1 MLIKI
6 VNMKLHIGLNP
17 SGGNCD
23 FATDWRTGTMR
34 LIGVS
39 FSRNCFVNV
48 LKNDKYIVFLKL
60 HLEMK
65 DPPEVGLTRITWK
78 AKKLP
83 PLAAL
88 RLGRTLCT
96 LLNGNSFFVVPLHIR
111 ICETFRILRPTDV
124 KQMVLNYNRI
134 VGLYNECSH

>member
-1 MLIKI
+1 
-6 VNMKLHIGLNP
+6 MKLHIGLNP
-17 SGGNCD
+17 SGGNCV
-23 FATDWRTGTMR
+23 FATDWRTGMMR

-48 LKNDKYIVFLKL
+48 LKNDTYIVFLKL

-65 DPPEVGLTRITWK
+65 DPPEVGLTRITRK

-88 RLGRTLCT
+88 HLGRTLCK
-96 LLNGNSFFVVPLHIR
+96 LLNGNSFFVMPVHIQTS
-111 ICETFRILRPTDV
+111 ETFRILRPTDV
-124 KQMVLNYNRI
+124 KQMVLNYMRLTNRF